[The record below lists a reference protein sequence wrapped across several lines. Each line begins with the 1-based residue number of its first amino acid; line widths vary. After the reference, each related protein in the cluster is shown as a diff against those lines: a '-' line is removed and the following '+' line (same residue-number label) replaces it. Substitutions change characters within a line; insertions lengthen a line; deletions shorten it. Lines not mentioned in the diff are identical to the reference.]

1 MSFAEQS
8 RAEYSAAQRN
18 IPQASLQAA
27 RRSRWASFPTDTA
40 CHTAT
45 ITITGQQPKKTQQ
58 PQQPGKAHT
67 HTHRE
72 RDRQRE
78 REGET
83 GTDKGRLKET
93 LLLLGSCLF
102 D

>member
-58 PQQPGKAHT
+58 QQLGKAHT
-67 HTHRE
+67 HTQGE
-72 RDRQRE
+72 R
-78 REGET
+78 
-83 GTDKGRLKET
+83 
-93 LLLLGSCLF
+93 
-102 D
+102 